1 VPGHAYSILDIRS
14 PHLTL
19 QNIHLLKI
27 RNPWGQ
33 HEWEGDWCDGS
44 PLWDKHKGVAFEIGK
59 PGVKEDGVFYMSWED
74 FHQTFNVVD
83 VLYPHFGL
91 DSVHLRVVETD
102 PYCGT
107 CRGLAW
113 GCAKYWFLCKG
124 LRTLWW
130 DKDSAKLQRDLEAE
144 SKGWLSV

>member
-1 VPGHAYSILDIRS
+1 
-14 PHLTL
+14 
-19 QNIHLLKI
+19 
-27 RNPWGQ
+27 
-33 HEWEGDWCDGS
+33 
-44 PLWDKHKGVAFEIGK
+44 
-59 PGVKEDGVFYMSWED
+59 MSWED